1 MNFLSTLLHR
11 DTAHAPSH
19 VGITLTD
26 ASYHYADGTVGL
38 APTSCTF
45 APGEGNVAI
54 IGLNGAGKSTL
65 VRLLGAAAIPTGGS
79 ITFDL
84 DGTDCEPAHRAGRR
98 RIEAAVGFVDLAHVE
113 SHFRRAS
120 SVEAALL
127 EYLKRHGVSLDERI
141 ARVGALLERFDL
153 LEVRHVPYEELD
165 GERLHLLTGAV
176 ASATSPALLVA
187 DEPTRGLDEISSAHV
202 ARRLLSCGTPVI
214 FSTHDVGLITHEP
227 YGITRTIVMDETHLV
242 FDGEPQRAASF
253 YTQLIRS
260 KYQSLTSS
268 ARATAPSTSR
278 TFDAN
283 RSGSA
288 SSESAR

>member
-11 DTAHAPSH
+11 GSPQAPGH

-26 ASYHYADGTVGL
+26 ASYHYADGSVGL
-38 APTSCTF
+38 APTSCAF

-65 VRLLGAAAIPTGGS
+65 IRLLGAAATPTGGS
-79 ITFDL
+79 IGFDL
-84 DGTDCEPAHRAGRR
+84 DGASADPTRHADRR
-98 RIEAAVGFVDLAHVE
+98 RIEIAVGLVDLAHVE

-127 EYLKRHGVSLDERI
+127 EYLKRHGAPLNERI

-165 GERLHLLTGAV
+165 GERLHLLAMAV
-176 ASATSPALLVA
+176 ASSTSPALLVA

-227 YGITRTIVMDETHLV
+227 YGITRTIVMDEAHLV

-278 TFDAN
+278 TFDTN

>member
-1 MNFLSTLLHR
+1 MSFLSTLLHR
-11 DTAHAPSH
+11 DRPQVPTH

-38 APTSCTF
+38 ASTNCTF
-45 APGEGNVAI
+45 APGEGSVAI

-65 VRLLGAAAIPTGGS
+65 IRLLGAVATPTGGS
-79 ITFDL
+79 ISFDL
-84 DGTDCEPAHRAGRR
+84 DGASADPTHRASRR

-113 SHFRRAS
+113 THFRRAS
-120 SVEAALL
+120 SVESALL
-127 EYLKRHGVSLDERI
+127 EYLKRHGVPLNERI
-141 ARVGALLERFDL
+141 ARVGTLLERFDL
-153 LEVRHVPYEELD
+153 LDVRHVPYEELD
-165 GERLHLLTGAV
+165 GERLHLLAMAV
-176 ASATSPALLVA
+176 ASAKSPALLVA

-202 ARRLLSCGTPVI
+202 ARRLLGHGTPVV
-214 FSTHDVGLITHEP
+214 FSTHDVGLITHKP
-227 YGITRTIVMDETHLV
+227 YGITRTIVMDEAHLV

-268 ARATAPSTSR
+268 ARATASSTSR